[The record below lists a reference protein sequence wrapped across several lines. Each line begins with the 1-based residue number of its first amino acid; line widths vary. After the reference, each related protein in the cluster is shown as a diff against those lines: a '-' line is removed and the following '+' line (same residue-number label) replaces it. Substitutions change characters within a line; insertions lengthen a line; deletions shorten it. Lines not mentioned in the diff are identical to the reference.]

1 MAQDQHATQS
11 EKPPILKSINP
22 AHHLSQYQ
30 TFCNVE
36 SVYYNEPCTHAAI
49 VLEVGFTMPFGLGER
64 LKYALFP
71 TRVLDTRLDRFPEEE
86 EVVNMIEYNITNI
99 DTLSPHIT
107 AGEVGVDVG
116 SKSHQ
121 VLSTLYGILRLLPQ
135 RPQHDQIWW
144 QFVNDKSNFFPL
156 STQLLLVVEGRGSP
170 RFPIILEILPTL
182 KVCAQMKRWH
192 QWTNSFQT
200 LQPKVDHGWS
210 FQIENNYRSEKAKA
224 FLVEYHKSTVER
236 DASQIR
242 VGLHAAMVSYLA
254 EVKR

>member
-11 EKPPILKSINP
+11 GKPPMLKSINP
-22 AHHLSQYQ
+22 AHHLSQYR

-86 EVVNMIEYNITNI
+86 EVVNMIEYTTTANN
-99 DTLSPHIT
+99 TLSPNVT
-107 AGEVGVDVG
+107 ASGVGISLG
-116 SKSHQ
+116 SASRQ
-121 VLSTLYGILRLLPQ
+121 VVSTFYGILRLLPQ
-135 RPQHDQIWW
+135 RPQHDQISW
-144 QFVNDKSNFFPL
+144 QFVNDKSNYFPL
-156 STQLLLVVEGRGSP
+156 STQLLLVVEGTGSP
-170 RFPIILEILPTL
+170 HFPIMLEILPTL
-182 KVCAQMKRWH
+182 EVCAQLKSWH
-192 QWTNSFQT
+192 RLTKT
-200 LQPKVDHGWS
+200 LRPKVDHGWS

-224 FLVEYHKSTVER
+224 FLVEYQKSMAER

-242 VGLHAAMVSYLA
+242 VGLRAAMVSYLA
-254 EVKR
+254 AVKR